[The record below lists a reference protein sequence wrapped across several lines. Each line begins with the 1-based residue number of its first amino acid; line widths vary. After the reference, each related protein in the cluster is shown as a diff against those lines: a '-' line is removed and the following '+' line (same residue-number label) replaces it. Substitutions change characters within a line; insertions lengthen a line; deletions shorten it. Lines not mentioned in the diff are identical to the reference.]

1 MRMDNQFDIDLADIA
16 ATIRG
21 HDVVAIRFLSVGQR
35 LLLDFRSTE
44 IDGPIVRVVEPVK
57 SMEERYRHLKQIR
70 PRFPAPRRIVA
81 IWWPRFVS
89 SMVETGIWA
98 VIMQRV
104 SETGHLDAVRKAE
117 ETLAELTA
125 LERRIEQDAIRGT
138 GFKTLWTASRT
149 QA

>member
-1 MRMDNQFDIDLADIA
+1 MDNQFDIDLADIA
-16 ATIRG
+16 ATIRS

-35 LLLDFRSTE
+35 LLLDFRATE
-44 IDGPIVRVVEPVK
+44 IDGPMVRMVEPVK
-57 SMEERYRHLKQIR
+57 SMEERYRHLKQVR

-81 IWWPRFVS
+81 IWWPRFIS
-89 SMVETGIWA
+89 SLVETGIWE

-104 SETGHLDAVRKAE
+104 AEAGHVEAVRQAE
-117 ETLAELTA
+117 ETLSELSA

-138 GFKTLWTASRT
+138 GFKTLWTAPAA

>member
-1 MRMDNQFDIDLADIA
+1 MDNQFDIDLADIA
-16 ATIRG
+16 ATIRA

-44 IDGPIVRVVEPVK
+44 IDGPVVRLVEPVQ

-70 PRFPAPRRIVA
+70 PRFLAPRRIVA
-81 IWWPRFVS
+81 IWWPRFIA
-89 SMVETGIWA
+89 SMVDTGIWA

-104 SETGHLDAVRKAE
+104 TDAGHVEAVRQAE
-117 ETLAELTA
+117 ETFAELTA
-125 LERRIEQDAIRGT
+125 LERKIEQDAIRGT
-138 GFKTLWTASRT
+138 GFKTLWTASPT

>member
-1 MRMDNQFDIDLADIA
+1 MDNQFEIDLADIV
-16 ATIRG
+16 ATIRA

-44 IDGPIVRVVEPVK
+44 IDGPVVRVVEPVK
-57 SMEERYRHLKQIR
+57 SVEERYGHLKQIR

-89 SMVETGIWA
+89 SMVDTGVWA

-104 SETGHLDAVRKAE
+104 SDAGHVDAVHLAE
-117 ETLAELTA
+117 ETLAELAA
-125 LERRIEQDAIRGT
+125 LERKIEQDAIRGT
-138 GFKTLWTASRT
+138 GFKTLWTASPT

>member
-1 MRMDNQFDIDLADIA
+1 MDNQFDIDLADIA
-16 ATIRG
+16 ATIRA
-21 HDVVAIRFLSVGQR
+21 HDVIAIRFLSVGQR

-44 IDGPIVRVVEPVK
+44 IDGPIVRVVDPVK

-89 SMVETGIWA
+89 SLVDTGIWA
-98 VIMQRV
+98 VIMECV
-104 SETGHLDAVRKAE
+104 SETGHVDAVRKAE
-117 ETLAELTA
+117 EALAELTA
-125 LERRIEQDAIRGT
+125 LERKIEQDAIRGT
-138 GFKTLWTASRT
+138 GFKTLWTTSRT